1 MEKIS
6 LKVKGMVC
14 TGCENRVKNA
24 LSIIDGVE
32 NVEADYKTG
41 MVVITLSKD
50 IKIQDIEEKIDD
62 LGFEITKED

>member
-24 LSIIDGVE
+24 LYIIDGVE

-62 LGFEITKED
+62 LGFEIIKED

>member
-41 MVVITLSKD
+41 MVEITLSKD

>member
-62 LGFEITKED
+62 LGFEIIKED

>member
-1 MEKIS
+1 MEKIN